1 MPPEKNHRRGG
12 NCHRLNERP
21 PRKGFGWA
29 SGFDLCLHQPISATP
44 GRARSSFG
52 GLSEPLVQPLWH
64 LWRQHKPILISGNFI
79 VCFPPPKEHITIILA
94 HPAMFF
100 GNLSARKESTKG
112 WWLMW
117 TLICLGMPL
126 LHCFFLLAFC
136 MWNYMSAVFCHLDR
150 STSILRAICSSGVEI
165 PTAIDYNWWFWAC
178 ERFLNSDC
186 SVISPSEDVHCWEQC
201 PVLRINFYGL
211 PVPSRGERN
220 GAPYIIQ
227 LVSKEVHSSRWN
239 Q

>member
-79 VCFPPPKEHITIILA
+79 VCFPPPPKNISQSFLHIQPCSLVTYQPERKAQKDDDSCGLWSVLECHYFIV
-94 HPAMFF
+94 FF
-100 GNLSARKESTKG
+100 
-112 WWLMW
+112 
-117 TLICLGMPL
+117 CLP
-126 LHCFFLLAFC
+126 F
-136 MWNYMSAVFCHLDR
+136 
-150 STSILRAICSSGVEI
+150 
-165 PTAIDYNWWFWAC
+165 AC
-178 ERFLNSDC
+178 ETTCLQSFA
-186 SVISPSEDVHCWEQC
+186 IW
-201 PVLRINFYGL
+201 IA
-211 PVPSRGERN
+211 VPLYYVQFV
-220 GAPYIIQ
+220 PQ
-227 LVSKEVHSSRWN
+227 V
-239 Q
+239 